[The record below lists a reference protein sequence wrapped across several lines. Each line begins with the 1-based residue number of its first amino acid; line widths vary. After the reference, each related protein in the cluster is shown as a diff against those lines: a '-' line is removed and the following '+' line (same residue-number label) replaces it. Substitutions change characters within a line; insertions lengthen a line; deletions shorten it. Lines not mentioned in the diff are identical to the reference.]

1 MKLLVIGSA
10 PAVWGFSLTGVHGR
24 VVETAEAL
32 NQALDEALA
41 DASVGIVLVTEDAA
55 ELARERVDTLSVRS
69 EIPLVVEIP
78 GPEGPSEDHPSIREI
93 LRHTIGVRV

>member
-1 MKLLVIGSA
+1 MKLLVIGA
-10 PAVWGFSLTGVHGR
+10 AAAVWGFALTGVRGR

-32 NQALDEALA
+32 NQALDEALS

-55 ELARERVDTLSVRS
+55 ELARERMDVLTVRS

-78 GPEGPSEDHPSIREI
+78 GPEGPAKGRPSISEI

>member
-1 MKLLVIGSA
+1 MKLLVIGAA
-10 PAVWGFSLTGVHGR
+10 PAVWGFALTGVRGR

-32 NQALDEALA
+32 NQALDEALS

-55 ELARERVDTLSVRS
+55 ALARERMDTLTIRS

-78 GPEGPSEDHPSIREI
+78 GPEGPSADRPSIREI